1 MNAQKIESKLW
12 IYLCKSLVTDIRGIL
27 KRTIY
32 RLLGW
37 TMAAPARCQA
47 FVFRQQTSALRFEC
61 FLSRDLSEWNQKLN
75 NMSNNTQT
83 ERCTVTNNIGTDA
96 VAILVQGEDKKLQKI
111 LKTAFKLIGIFS
123 HSVKFS
129 CRTKHYNCGEWW
141 VIFPGSTED

>member
-1 MNAQKIESKLW
+1 MYSICILLISVIRKFWIKLLLMNAQKIKSKLW

-27 KRTIY
+27 ERQRTIY

-37 TMAAPARCQA
+37 TMAAPARCHA

-83 ERCTVTNNIGTDA
+83 QRCTVTNNIGTDA
-96 VAILVQGEDKKLQKI
+96 VAILVQWEDKKWQKI
-111 LKTAFKLIGIFS
+111 MKLIGLFFHIQ
-123 HSVKFS
+123 
-129 CRTKHYNCGEWW
+129 
-141 VIFPGSTED
+141 